1 MVESAIMHKHPGIR
15 PDLEAELN
23 NNKAAF
29 TQLLKNPPRSDMDAA
44 LIRKATTEGI
54 IRKLIFALQYDI

>member
-1 MVESAIMHKHPGIR
+1 MSILVESAIMHKHPGIR

-29 TQLLKNPPRSDMDAA
+29 TQLLKNPPRNDMDAA
-44 LIRKATTEGI
+44 LIRKATTEGS
-54 IRKLIFALQYDI
+54 IRKIFAL

>member
-1 MVESAIMHKHPGIR
+1 MHKHPGIR

-29 TQLLKNPPRSDMDAA
+29 TQLLKNPPRNDMDAA
-44 LIRKATTEGI
+44 LIRKATTEGS
-54 IRKLIFALQYDI
+54 IREIFMLGS